1 MFCLLPKSV
10 RMRSSFLSRFEAPF
24 LVLLSTAI
32 LGGFILQGCTTGCVV
47 AHGMP
52 GDEDE
57 FKDVRLDDG
66 SYEIILPYTDLVKCT
81 QNSVP
86 TGPIAGSRAR
96 ALCPS
101 GFEVLVEG
109 LRRPS
114 DGHTDEELV
123 WHVMCSQ
130 S

>member
-1 MFCLLPKSV
+1 
-10 RMRSSFLSRFEAPF
+10 MRLSFLACCPHPLRDRFKSSFVVP
-24 LVLLSTAI
+24 LLAAI
-32 LGGFILQGCTTGCVV
+32 FGGVILDGCTTGCIA

-52 GDEDE
+52 GEADE
-57 FKDVRLDDG
+57 FRDVRLDDG
-66 SYEIILPYTDLVKCT
+66 SYEIVLPYTDLVKCT
-81 QNSVP
+81 QDSVP

-114 DGHTDEELV
+114 NGHTDEELV
-123 WHVMCSQ
+123 WRVRCAQ
-130 S
+130 G